1 MISRKVEEKRSME
14 KLLRQSAVDE
24 SIFKSLQVNPRLVL
38 DFASKMTVRKADAQL
53 TEVKDALPNIKF
65 HQKNLEKIKTNS
77 LREVMVSRV
86 DSPARRPQFS
96 LERVDM
102 EEEEDKVMQL
112 DQQNT
117 MFTYRTQ
124 SSLSDSRSE
133 SDSQ

>member
-1 MISRKVEEKRSME
+1 ME